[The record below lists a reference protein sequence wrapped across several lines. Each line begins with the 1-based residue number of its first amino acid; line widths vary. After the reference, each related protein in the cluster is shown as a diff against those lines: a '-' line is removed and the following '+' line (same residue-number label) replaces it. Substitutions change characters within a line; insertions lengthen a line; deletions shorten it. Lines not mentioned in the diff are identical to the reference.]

1 MLFWYMGNDSLFELL
16 GGAPSTSNID
26 DQDCIDV
33 TDPVRQIATA
43 AISSLKSCPE
53 LKITQK
59 GVKKQGNTQ
68 SEPN

>member
-1 MLFWYMGNDSLFELL
+1 ML
-16 GGAPSTSNID
+16 GGAPNTSNID

-43 AISSLKSCPE
+43 TISSLKSCPE
-53 LKITQK
+53 LKIMEK